1 MPTKKKGS
9 KKVKKA
15 ASPKQLSA
23 RAKMKATMQ
32 EIANNR
38 REGESMTDA
47 VKRHYG
53 K

>member
-15 ASPKQLSA
+15 ASPKQLAA

-32 EIANNR
+32 TIAASR
-38 REGESMTDA
+38 RSGESMTDA
-47 VKRHYG
+47 VKRYYG